1 LTENTFESARMPL
14 MAHLIELR
22 RRMMYSVATVIIA
35 FIGCYFVAEDI
46 FNFLVDPLRTVLE
59 TNGFDAKVVY
69 THLLEAFFTQLKI
82 AFWGALFLAF
92 PVLAIQFWLF
102 VAPGLYKKEKKALL
116 PFLFATPILFFAG
129 GAMVYYFIFPQ
140 AWEFFVSF
148 QQEGTDVSIE
158 TELLPKMNE
167 YLSLVMKLIF
177 AFGIC
182 FQLPVML
189 TLLGRA
195 GMATSEGLKRKRK
208 YAAICVFIM
217 AAILTP
223 PDLISQVGLA
233 VPLLILYEVSIFLV
247 KFAEKKRKEKLQEEE
262 AEMARL
268 DAILAATED
277 NEETDFNLGR

>member
-1 LTENTFESARMPL
+1 MSERAVESSRMPL
-14 MAHLIELR
+14 MDHLVELR
-22 RRMMYSVATVIIA
+22 RRLMYAAGTVIIA
-35 FIGCYFVAEDI
+35 FIGCYFVADEI
-46 FNFLVDPLRTVLE
+46 FNFLVEPLRNVLE
-59 TNGFDAKVVY
+59 AHGFDAKVVY

-82 AFWGALFLAF
+82 AFWSSMFLSF
-92 PVLAIQFWLF
+92 PILAIQFWVF
-102 VAPGLYKKEKKALL
+102 VAPGLYRNEKKALL

-140 AWEFFVSF
+140 AWEFFISF
-148 QQEGTDVSIE
+148 QNQGTDSKIQ

-195 GMATSEGLKRKRK
+195 GLATSDGLRKKRKF
-208 YAAICVFIM
+208 AVIGVFIM
-217 AAILTP
+217 AAVLTP

-233 VPLLILYEVSIFLV
+233 VPMLFLYEVSIFFV
-247 KFAEKKRKEKLQEEE
+247 IAAEKKRAAKREEE
-262 AEMARL
+262 DAEMAKL
-268 DAILAATED
+268 DEILSAVDDED
-277 NEETDFNLGR
+277 ETDFNTGR

>member
-1 LTENTFESARMPL
+1 VSDNTFESSRMPL
-14 MAHLIELR
+14 MEHLVELR
-22 RRMMYSVATVIIA
+22 RRMMYTVGTVIIA
-35 FIGCYFVAEDI
+35 FIACYFVAEDI
-46 FNFLVDPLRTVLE
+46 FNFLVEPLRTVLE
-59 TNGFDAKVVY
+59 SKGFDAKVVY

-82 AFWGALFLAF
+82 AFWSAMFVSFPILA
-92 PVLAIQFWLF
+92 AQFWLF
-102 VAPGLYKKEKKALL
+102 VAPGLYRKEKKALL

-148 QQEGTDVSIE
+148 QQEGTESAIE

-195 GMATSEGLKRKRK
+195 GMATSNGLRQKRK
-208 YAAICVFIM
+208 YAVICVFVM
-217 AAILTP
+217 AALLTP

-233 VPLLILYEVSIFLV
+233 VPLLILYEISIFLV
-247 KFAEKKRKEKLQEEE
+247 KIAEKKRAEKMREEE
-262 AEMARL
+262 EEIAKL
-268 DAILAATED
+268 DAILAATDDED
-277 NEETDFNLGR
+277 ETDFNFGR